1 MGYYCKIVHEDSSD
15 YMVNALPV
23 GSLQIL
29 NPSYPEEAF
38 ITITSNYKKIAERV
52 LEGGIQG
59 LNGRSVDETID
70 ELRTAISKLGDN
82 TDPDYWKATEGNVKL
97 ALQGLV
103 MLAVQCPGGVWNIS
117 W

>member
-1 MGYYCKIVHEDSSD
+1 MGYFCKIVNEDSTA
-15 YMVNALPV
+15 YRVNSLPI

-38 ITITSNYKKIAERV
+38 ITITSNYKKIAESV
-52 LEGGIQG
+52 LEGGIRG
-59 LNGRSVDETID
+59 LNGKSVDDTID
-70 ELRTAISKLGDN
+70 GLRAAIRKLGDDF
-82 TDPDYWKATEGNVKL
+82 DPDYWKATEGNVKL

-103 MLAVQCPGGVWNIS
+103 MLAVQCPGGIWDVS